1 MRDNVRDLYGFRPRA
16 SVTRPSF
23 RGPVKVMTGRIIRV
37 TERVREVSRGRREIE
52 GTMNDGEGE
61 LRFFCLLLLPN
72 AVFLVLWY
80 S

>member
-16 SVTRPSF
+16 SVTRPLSVG
-23 RGPVKVMTGRIIRV
+23 RVKVMTGRIIRA

-61 LRFFCLLLLPN
+61 LSFFCLLLLPN